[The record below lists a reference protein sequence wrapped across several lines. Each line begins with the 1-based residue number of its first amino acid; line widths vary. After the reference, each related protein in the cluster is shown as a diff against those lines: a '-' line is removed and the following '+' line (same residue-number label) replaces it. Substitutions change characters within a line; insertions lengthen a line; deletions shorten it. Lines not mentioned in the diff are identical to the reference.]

1 MIEIDPA
8 DFAKRVRE
16 ISQVDPEFKKAVKKR
31 LKTAA
36 EPVVEEVKRA
46 ALSIPAKG
54 GDATAARK
62 KRGENLGLRASL
74 ANATISDINPTKKGA
89 ILKIRVSTTKFISAS
104 GRPRT
109 IPYYMEGRR
118 KRAWRHPV
126 FGNRENWV
134 EQKPHPFL
142 GVTVLP
148 HKMKFAG
155 EVTQALDD
163 ALKDSGLLNP

>member
-1 MIEIDPA
+1 MIEIDPT
-8 DFAKRVRE
+8 DFAKVVKE
-16 ISQVDPEFKKAVKKR
+16 ISQVDPSFKKTIKKR

-46 ALSIPAKG
+46 ALAIPAKG
-54 GDATAARK
+54 GNAELARK
-62 KRGENLGLRASL
+62 KKGEFLGLRASL

-89 ILKIRVSTTKFISAS
+89 ILKIRISTTKFMAAS
-104 GRPRT
+104 GRPRS

-118 KRAWRHPV
+118 KRDWRHPV
-126 FGNRENWV
+126 FGNTENWV
-134 EQKPHPFL
+134 IQKSHPFL

-155 EVTQALDD
+155 EVVQALEE

>member
-1 MIEIDPA
+1 MIEIDPT
-8 DFAKRVRE
+8 DFAKVVKE
-16 ISQVDPEFKKAVKKR
+16 IAQVDPSFKKTIKKR

-46 ALSIPAKG
+46 ALAIPAMG
-54 GDATAARK
+54 GNAELSRK
-62 KRGENLGLRASL
+62 KKGENLGLRASL

-89 ILKIRVSTTKFISAS
+89 ILKIRVSTTKFMSAS

-118 KRAWRHPV
+118 KKSWRHPV
-126 FGNRENWV
+126 FGNRDNWV
-134 EQKPHPFL
+134 EQTPHPFL

-148 HKMKFAG
+148 HKMKFAD
-155 EVTQALDD
+155 EVTKALDD

>member
-1 MIEIDPA
+1 MIDIDPT

-16 ISQVDPEFKKAVKKR
+16 ISQVDPEFKKSIKKR

-36 EPVVEEVKRA
+36 EPVVQEVKRA
-46 ALSIPAKG
+46 ALVIPAKG
-54 GDATAARK
+54 GDAEASRK
-62 KRGENLGLRASL
+62 KKGENLGLRASL
-74 ANATISDINPTKKGA
+74 ANATIADVNPTKKGA
-89 ILKIRVSTTKFISAS
+89 ILKIRVSTSKFMSAS

-134 EQKPHPFL
+134 AQQPHPFL

-148 HKMKFAG
+148 HKMKFAS

>member
-8 DFAKRVRE
+8 DFAKRVKE
-16 ISQVDPEFKKAVKKR
+16 ISQVDPEFKKSIKKR

-46 ALSIPAKG
+46 ALSIPA
-54 GDATAARK
+54 TAARK
-62 KRGENLGLRASL
+62 RKGESLGLRASL

-89 ILKIRVSTTKFISAS
+89 ILKIRISTTKFISAS

-134 EQKPHPFL
+134 EQKAHPFL
-142 GVTVLP
+142 AVTVLP
-148 HKMKFAG
+148 HKMVFAG

>member
-1 MIEIDPA
+1 MIEIDPT
-8 DFAKRVRE
+8 DFAKVVKD
-16 ISQVDPEFKKAVKKR
+16 IQKVDPEFKKSVKKR

-62 KRGENLGLRASL
+62 RKGESLGFRASL
-74 ANATISDINPTKKGA
+74 ANATQSDINPTKKGA
-89 ILKIRVSTTKFISAS
+89 ILKIRVSTSKFISAS

-109 IPYYMEGRR
+109 LPYYIEGRR

-126 FGNRENWV
+126 FGNRDNWV

-148 HKMKFAG
+148 HKMKFAD
-155 EVTQALDD
+155 EVTKALDD
-163 ALKDSGLLNP
+163 ALKDSGLLNQ

>member
-1 MIEIDPA
+1 MIEVDPA

-16 ISQVDPEFKKAVKKR
+16 ISQVDPEFKKSVKKR
-31 LKTAA
+31 LKAA
-36 EPVVEEVKRA
+36 SEPVVEEVKRA
-46 ALSIPAKG
+46 ALSIPSKNGEARVS
-54 GDATAARK
+54 RK
-62 KRGENLGLRASL
+62 KRGESLGLRVSL
-74 ANATISDINPTKKGA
+74 ANATMSDVNPTKKGA
-89 ILKIRVSTTKFISAS
+89 ILKIKVSTSKFMTSS

-109 IPYYMEGRR
+109 VPYYIEGRR

>member
-1 MIEIDPA
+1 MIEIDPT
-8 DFAKRVRE
+8 DFAKVVKE
-16 ISQVDPEFKKAVKKR
+16 ISAVDPNFKKAVKKR

-46 ALSIPAKG
+46 ALAIPAKNG
-54 GDATAARK
+54 EARVSRK
-62 KRGENLGLRASL
+62 KRGESQGLRVSL

-89 ILKIRVSTTKFISAS
+89 ILKIRVSTSKFMSAS

-109 IPYYMEGRR
+109 LPYYMEGRR

-134 EQKPHPFL
+134 EQKSHPFL

-155 EVTQALDD
+155 EVTQALDE
-163 ALKDSGLLNP
+163 ALKDSGLLNS